1 MAEFPTIIGK
11 RFWDF
16 ELNELVDLD
25 SYQVGK
31 YSKEIRDD
39 PRLVANAVI
48 REVEYPIYLG
58 QPDDHHVWNCFHG
71 EYKFCKTVLLDFWQ
85 KASETAVMKVGD
97 CEDSSVLY
105 VALAGK
111 LVGAEDVYEVIGL
124 VKDVD
129 TGQVLGGHGWAVCKW
144 DDKWHLIEST
154 LDTPPEEYPIM
165 EDYRRPYTLDRWVYD
180 PMVLFNWKTY
190 LEITPLSTYL
200 ELTFKAKETRQKYEA
215 IQLAWS
221 KPVKPLV
228 HAGLV
233 SKLRWR

>member
-1 MAEFPTIIGK
+1 MAEFPTITGK

-25 SYQVGK
+25 DHQVGK
-31 YSKEIRDD
+31 YLETIKDD
-39 PRLVANAVI
+39 PKAVADAVI
-48 REVEYPIYLG
+48 NDVQYPFHLG

-85 KASETAVMKVGD
+85 KASETAVMRVGD

-111 LVGAEDVYEVIGL
+111 LVGAEDVFEVLGL
-124 VKDVD
+124 VKDAD
-129 TGQVLGGHGWAVCKW
+129 TGQILGGHGWAVCRW
-144 DDKWHLIEST
+144 DNKWHLIEST
-154 LDTPPEEYPIM
+154 LDVPPEEYPIM
-165 EDYRRPYTLDRWVYD
+165 EDYRRPYTIGKWVYD
-180 PMVLFNWKTY
+180 PMVLFNWDNCLEIIPLATY
-190 LEITPLSTYL
+190 LK
-200 ELTFKAKETRQKYEA
+200 LTFKAKETRQKYEA
-215 IQLAWS
+215 ILLAWDR
-221 KPVKPLV
+221 PVKPLV